1 MMKDSGIEWIGE
13 IPESWGVTKLKNL
26 LLLNDGGVWGDEP
39 QDNAADKVVLRS
51 TEQTIDGE
59 WSIINPAKRDLSGIN
74 YSKCRILPNDLLM
87 TKSSGSSLHIGKT
100 TLAGDYFNNNECYYS
115 NFMQRLRVRGER
127 CAPKYLWYILN
138 SPFVREQFVFMQ
150 NSTSGLSNINAEN
163 ISNIQLPKAPLA
175 EQKKIAD
182 FLDGKCAEID
192 ELVQTEEK
200 MIEELKAYKQSV
212 ITEAVT
218 KGLDPSAPMKDS
230 GIEWIGKIPECW
242 EIMTLKSLFDFGKGL
257 PITKEDLRVSGE
269 KVISYGQIHAKFNIS
284 TRIVNDMYRFVDSVY
299 VDSHSNSIVKVGDFI
314 FADTSE
320 DLSGVGDFV
329 YINDN
334 DVIFAGY
341 HSIILKSRMTAS
353 NKYLAYLF
361 LSDCWRSQL
370 RSRVSGIKVFSISKN
385 ILSRV
390 TVLFPSASEQ
400 QKIADYLDDKCA
412 KIDEMIAIRNEQID
426 QLKDYKKSLIYE
438 YVTGKKEVV

>member
-1 MMKDSGIEWIGE
+1 MQCVIPLQYKYGKIVRKQENNFSEQKNIYTKYLVVKANDIMINGLNLSFDFITQRVAGVEEDGIITSTYIGLR
-13 IPESWGVTKLKNL
+13 PKATVDARYATFLFKSYDDCKALHSMGR
-26 LLLNDGGVWGDEP
+26 G
-39 QDNAADKVVLRS
+39 LRS
-51 TEQTIDGE
+51 I
-59 WSIINPAKRDLSGIN
+59 LS
-74 YSKCRILPNDLLM
+74 
-87 TKSSGSSLHIGKT
+87 
-100 TLAGDYFNNNECYYS
+100 FNE
-115 NFMQRLRVRGER
+115 FK
-127 CAPKYLWYILN
+127 KYNMLYP
-138 SPFVREQFVFMQ
+138 S
-150 NSTSGLSNINAEN
+150 
-163 ISNIQLPKAPLA
+163 LA

-438 YVTGKKEVV
+438 YVTGKEEVV

>member
-1 MMKDSGIEWIGE
+1 MMRRLRDSGIKWIGE
-13 IPESWGVTKLKNL
+13 IPENWRIESIGRHFENRNEKVSDYDYAPLSVTKSGVVPQLDEVAKSNAHEDRKLVRRGDFVINSRSDRKQSCGLSSYDGSVSLINL
-26 LLLNDGGVWGDEP
+26 
-39 QDNAADKVVLRS
+39 VLVPHG
-51 TEQTIDGE
+51 EID
-59 WSIINPAKRDLSGIN
+59 SL
-74 YSKCRILPNDLLM
+74 YSSYL
-87 TKSSGSSLHIGKT
+87 
-100 TLAGDYFNNNECYYS
+100 FNNYGFAEEFY
-115 NFMQRLRVRGER
+115 RWGTGIV
-127 CAPKYLWYILN
+127 ADLW
-138 SPFVREQFVFMQ
+138 
-150 NSTSGLSNINAEN
+150 STKWDLMRRINVPVPP
-163 ISNIQLPKAPLA
+163 IA

-284 TRIVNDMYRFVDSVY
+284 TRIVDDMYRFVDSVY

-341 HSIILKSRMTAS
+341 HSIILKSRMTTS

-390 TVLFPSASEQ
+390 TVLFPSDSEQ

-412 KIDEMIAIRNEQID
+412 KIDEMIAIRNEQIY

>member
-1 MMKDSGIEWIGE
+1 MMRRLRDSGIKWIGE
-13 IPESWGVTKLKNL
+13 IPENWRIESIGRHFENRNEKVSDYDYAPLSVTKSGVVPQLDEVAKSNAHEDRKLVRRGDFVINSRSDRKQSCGLSSYDGSVSLINL
-26 LLLNDGGVWGDEP
+26 
-39 QDNAADKVVLRS
+39 VLVPHG
-51 TEQTIDGE
+51 EID
-59 WSIINPAKRDLSGIN
+59 SL
-74 YSKCRILPNDLLM
+74 YSSYL
-87 TKSSGSSLHIGKT
+87 
-100 TLAGDYFNNNECYYS
+100 FNNYGFAEEFY
-115 NFMQRLRVRGER
+115 RWGTGIV
-127 CAPKYLWYILN
+127 ADLW
-138 SPFVREQFVFMQ
+138 
-150 NSTSGLSNINAEN
+150 STKWDLMRRINVPVPP
-163 ISNIQLPKAPLA
+163 IA

-341 HSIILKSRMTAS
+341 HSIILKSRMTTS

-426 QLKDYKKSLIYE
+426 QLKEYKKSLIYE

>member
-1 MMKDSGIEWIGE
+1 MIRSMKDSRIKWIGE
-13 IPESWGVTKLKNL
+13 IPESWDVVAIQRNFDEIKEINENMQCVIPLQYKYGKIIRKQENNCSEQKSIYTKYLLVKANDIMINGLNL
-26 LLLNDGGVWGDEP
+26 SFDFITQRVARVEEDGIITSTYIALRPKATVDSRYATFLFKSYDGCKALHSMGRG
-39 QDNAADKVVLRS
+39 LRS
-51 TEQTIDGE
+51 I
-59 WSIINPAKRDLSGIN
+59 LS
-74 YSKCRILPNDLLM
+74 
-87 TKSSGSSLHIGKT
+87 
-100 TLAGDYFNNNECYYS
+100 FNE
-115 NFMQRLRVRGER
+115 FK
-127 CAPKYLWYILN
+127 KYNMPY
-138 SPFVREQFVFMQ
+138 P
-150 NSTSGLSNINAEN
+150 
-163 ISNIQLPKAPLA
+163 PLA
-175 EQKKIAD
+175 EQKKIVD

-341 HSIILKSRMTAS
+341 HSIILKSRMTTS

-370 RSRVSGIKVFSISKN
+370 RSRVSGIKVLRNKKN

-426 QLKDYKKSLIYE
+426 QLKEYKKSLIYE